1 MLEFLTSIMTSL
13 GELAMAVGM
22 NLVYAVIL
30 LIVGFKVTSALCKKL
45 EKSRGFGKLD
55 ESISRFLLSSLRFVL
70 NAVVLISAALVLG
83 VPSASFIAILGS
95 AGLAV
100 GMALQGSL
108 SNLAGSIMLVIFKPF
123 KVGDY
128 IETSGV
134 AGTVEEINVFYTV
147 LNTPDNKR
155 ITLPNGAVSN
165 GTIVDYSTNENRR
178 VELVFGAAYG
188 TDVTKMKELMMNVAV
203 NHPLV
208 LKDPAPAAL
217 FAAQNASSLDFK
229 LRVWCKSADYWTVNF
244 EVFEQVHEAML
255 ASGIEIPFPQMDV
268 HVKND

>member
-13 GELAMAVGM
+13 GALAMSVGM
-22 NLVYAVIL
+22 KLIYAIIL
-30 LIVGFKVTSALCKKL
+30 LIIGFKIISVLCKKL
-45 EKSRGFGKLD
+45 EQNKTFQNMEASVAK
-55 ESISRFLLSSLRFVL
+55 FLLSMFRFVL
-70 NAVVLISAALVLG
+70 NAIVLISAALVLG

-100 GMALQGSL
+100 GLALQGSL
-108 SNLAGSIMLVIFKPF
+108 ANLAGSIMLVIFKPF

-134 AGTVEEINVFYTV
+134 AGTVQEINVFYTV

-178 VELVFGAAYG
+178 VELQFGAAYG
-188 TDVTKMKELMMNVAV
+188 TDVAKMKELMLQVAK

-208 LKDPAPAAL
+208 LDDPEPAAL
-217 FAAQNASSLDFK
+217 FVAQNASSLDFK

-255 ASGIEIPFPQMDV
+255 AANIEIPFPQMDV
-268 HVKND
+268 HVKNN

>member
-1 MLEFLTSIMTSL
+1 MLEFFNSILASL
-13 GELAMAVGM
+13 GELAMSVGM
-22 NLVYAVIL
+22 KLVYAVLL
-30 LIVGFKVTSALCKKL
+30 LIIGFKIVSVLCKKL
-45 EKSRGFGKLD
+45 EKSRGFEKM
-55 ESISRFLLSSLRFVL
+55 ETSVSKFLLSIL
-70 NAVVLISAALVLG
+70 NFALKAIILISAAMVLG
-83 VPSASFIAILGS
+83 VPAASFIAILGS

-108 SNLAGSIMLVIFKPF
+108 SNLAGSIMLVVFKPF

-128 IETSGV
+128 IEAAGV
-134 AGTVEEINVFYTV
+134 AGVVEEINIFYTII
-147 LNTPDNKR
+147 NTVDNKR
-155 ITLPNGAVSN
+155 ITLPNGTVSN

-178 VELVFGAAYG
+178 VDLTFGAAYG
-188 TDVTKMKELMMNVAV
+188 TDVTKMKALMMQIAE

-217 FAAQNASSLDFK
+217 FTTQNDSSLDFV

-244 EVFEQVHEAML
+244 EVLEQVHAAML
-255 ASGIEIPFPQMDV
+255 EAGIEIPFPQMDV